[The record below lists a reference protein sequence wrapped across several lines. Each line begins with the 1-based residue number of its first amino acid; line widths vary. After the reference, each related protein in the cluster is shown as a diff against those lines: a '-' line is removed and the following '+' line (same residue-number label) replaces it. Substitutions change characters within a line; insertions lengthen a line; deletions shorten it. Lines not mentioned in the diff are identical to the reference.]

1 MSLLFIQNWDVIQG
15 KEDEYVRYV
24 NDTYLPEITTLGF
37 IPVGGYYVE
46 VGFGPRILAVFAS
59 ESLDDIS
66 KIITDKG
73 FKDLTLMLKN
83 CVANYRNTVLES
95 TGAVKRGRY
104 PIQKGVWKYNQ
115 YYDLRSGM
123 KSAYAHFVINEHL
136 PAMRKIDYVEVTG
149 GWNVVL
155 GGFCEIVAEFTFKD
169 PEDIGRLMKNEEFR
183 RVTRK
188 LKKEFVTNYANRILR
203 STERFDEP
211 KWFRL

>member
-1 MSLLFIQNWDVIQG
+1 MSLLFIQNWDIIQG
-15 KEDEYVRYV
+15 KENEYARYV

-66 KIITDKG
+66 SVITGKAFRDI
-73 FKDLTLMLKN
+73 TLILKSYV
-83 CVANYRNTVLES
+83 CNYRNTVLES
-95 TGAVKRGRY
+95 TGSVKRVRY

-115 YYDLRSGM
+115 YYDLRPGM
-123 KSAYAHFVINEHL
+123 KSAYANFVINEHL
-136 PAMRKIDYVEVTG
+136 PAMKKIDYLEVTG

-169 PEDIGRLMKNEEFR
+169 SEDIGRLLKNEDFR
-183 RVTRK
+183 RVTRR
-188 LKKEFVTNYANRILR
+188 LKDEFVTNYSNRILR

-211 KWFRL
+211 KWFKL

>member
-1 MSLLFIQNWDVIQG
+1 MSLLFIQNWDVIQD

-66 KIITDKG
+66 KIITGKG
-73 FKDLTLMLKN
+73 FKDLTLALKN
-83 CVANYRNTVLES
+83 CVCNYRNTVLES

-115 YYDLRSGM
+115 YYDLRPGM
-123 KSAYAHFVINEHL
+123 KSAYAQFVINEHL
-136 PAMRKIDYVEVTG
+136 PAMQKIEYIEVTG

-188 LKKEFVTNYANRILR
+188 LKKEFVINYTNRILR